1 MKCSK
6 CGATVAPEQKFCNMC
21 GSSLENME
29 SNVVNTNQPMNNY
42 QTPIQPQYNQY
53 QPQLTKKSNNG
64 LIIAIVAIVAVALI
78 FTVYLL
84 TSNRNEGNNNS
95 NKNSNSSVPVTPV
108 SSTTK
113 VKYSGF
119 VFEVPDDYLYEIE
132 NNGFVIT
139 DDKTWVA
146 NIKVGTGSYDTI
158 KMNKSRLKASVESK
172 GYQATEAVV
181 KDYNGFELV
190 TFEVT
195 SNSVVH
201 IFAYG
206 KASSTKYFAIEAIAR
221 TNQADYTILDK
232 IAPILKGATYEGET
246 QSIDSSNIP
255 DNVLIDATNG
265 IS

>member
-21 GSSLENME
+21 GSAIESTGENVA
-29 SNVVNTNQPMNNY
+29 NINQPVNNY

-53 QPQLTKKSNNG
+53 QPQMPKKSNNG

-78 FTVYLL
+78 VAVYLL
-84 TSNRNEGNNNS
+84 TSNRTTSDNESNRNS
-95 NKNSNSSVPVTPV
+95 NGSIPVTPV

-119 VFEVPDDYLYEIE
+119 VFEVPDEYLYEIE
-132 NNGFVIT
+132 NNRFIIT
-139 DDKTWVA
+139 DDKTWA
-146 NIKVGTGSYDTI
+146 SSIAIGTGSYDTI
-158 KMNKSRLKASVESK
+158 KMNKSRLKAAVESK
-172 GYQATEAVV
+172 GLHATEAVV
-181 KDYNGFELV
+181 KDYNGVELV

-195 SNSVVH
+195 NNGAIH

-206 KASSTKYFAIEAIAR
+206 KANSNKYFAIEAIAR
-221 TNQADYTILDK
+221 NNQADYTILNK
-232 IAPILKGATYEGET
+232 VAPILKSAVYEGEK
-246 QSIDSSNIP
+246 QSIDSSSIP
-255 DNVLIDATNG
+255 DNTITDIMVG

>member
-21 GSSLENME
+21 GSSLESVE
-29 SNVVNTNQPMNNY
+29 SNIVNNNQPMNNY

-84 TSNRNEGNNNS
+84 TSNRNENNNNS

-139 DDKTWVA
+139 DDKTWAA
-146 NIKVGTGSYDTI
+146 NIKVGTGSYDAI
-158 KMNKSRLKASVESK
+158 KLNKSQLKTTVESK

-232 IAPILKGATYEGET
+232 IAPILKGAIYEGET

-255 DNVLIDATNG
+255 DNILIDATSG